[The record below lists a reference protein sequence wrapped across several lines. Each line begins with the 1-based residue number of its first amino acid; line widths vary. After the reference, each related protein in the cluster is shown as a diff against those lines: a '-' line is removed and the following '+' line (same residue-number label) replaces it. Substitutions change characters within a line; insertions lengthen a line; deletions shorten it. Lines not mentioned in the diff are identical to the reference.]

1 LVIAAGGPFD
11 PLRWSAEAWREGR
24 GILPAPLQEAP
35 LGATPREA
43 KGPLTPFFLDFE
55 SLAGHAYFQLAGVS
69 EQDLREMY
77 TGAVFFK
84 AVQVDLEREPPPASP
99 QNQPAPQ
106 PDRIPTPDEPPP
118 PDARVRVLARFDNTE
133 HSPFLIERQI
143 GQGQVLFFSSGL
155 LPEWNTLATS
165 NAVVIF
171 DRILRE
177 LIRASLPTWNFGT
190 DRRLAW
196 PIEAEQRDAMVELLR
211 PGTPPRRELLEP
223 SYLGPDQLGIVVT
236 DPLTRGVYRLR
247 GLRRSPP
254 DADPQQLWEI
264 PLAVNGPAAE
274 SDLTAISREEFAGR
288 TQGANVRWVGGDET
302 ISLAGSQLR
311 GQDCWWW
318 LIVTVL
324 GLLLI
329 ELAALAWIRG
339 RRRTPSLS
347 EATGA

>member
-1 LVIAAGGPFD
+1 
-11 PLRWSAEAWREGR
+11 
-24 GILPAPLQEAP
+24 
-35 LGATPREA
+35 
-43 KGPLTPFFLDFE
+43 
-55 SLAGHAYFQLAGVS
+55 
-69 EQDLREMY
+69 
-77 TGAVFFK
+77 
-84 AVQVDLEREPPPASP
+84 
-99 QNQPAPQ
+99 
-106 PDRIPTPDEPPP
+106 
-118 PDARVRVLARFDNTE
+118 
-133 HSPFLIERQI
+133 
-143 GQGQVLFFSSGL
+143 
-155 LPEWNTLATS
+155 
-165 NAVVIF
+165 
-171 DRILRE
+171 
-177 LIRASLPTWNFGT
+177 
-190 DRRLAW
+190 
-196 PIEAEQRDAMVELLR
+196 MVELLR
-211 PGTPPRRELLEP
+211 PGTPPRRELIEP

-247 GLRRSPP
+247 GLRRSAP

-311 GQDCWWW
+311 GQDSWWW

-329 ELAALAWIRG
+329 ELAALAWIRD